1 MKIRTSMLAVG
12 LLGAA
17 GLVAAGC
24 DKGDKKTD
32 TAPSATMAPTAPLA
46 SASASVITAPSASV
60 AVATTEDDDT
70 PTEEDF
76 DDEADDITASNVDAE
91 LSKIEKDLK

>member
-1 MKIRTSMLAVG
+1 VNIRTSMLVLG

-17 GLVAAGC
+17 GAFAVGC

-32 TAPSATMAPTAPLA
+32 TAPSATVVPTAPLA
-46 SASASVITAPSASV
+46 SATASVSAAPSASV

-76 DDEADDITASNVDAE
+76 DDEADDITATNVDAE
-91 LSKIEKDLK
+91 LAKIEKDLK